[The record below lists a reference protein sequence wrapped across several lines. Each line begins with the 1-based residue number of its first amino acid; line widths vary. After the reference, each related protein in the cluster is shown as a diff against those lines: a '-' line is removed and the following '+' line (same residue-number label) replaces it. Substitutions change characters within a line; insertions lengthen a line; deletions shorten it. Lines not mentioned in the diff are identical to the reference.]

1 MDQDQVLIIDGFDVT
16 PYIAFGGFQWQ
27 RSDIDD
33 SDTGRDLAG
42 DLRRGRVATKRRLD
56 ITCRL
61 LTSEELSKVLTA
73 IMPEFVNVTYYDP
86 QEGKMVT
93 RIMYANNNPATYAI
107 RRKDGTVWWSGV
119 TFPLVEK

>member
-1 MDQDQVLIIDGFDVT
+1 MGPEQVLIIDGFDLT
-16 PYIAFGGFQWQ
+16 PYIAFGGYQWQ

-61 LTSEELSKVLTA
+61 LTSQELSKVLTA
-73 IMPEFVNVTYYDP
+73 IMPEFVEVTYYDP
-86 QEGKMVT
+86 QEGKTAT
-93 RIMYANNNPATYAI
+93 RTMYSNNNPATYAI
-107 RRKDGTVWWSGV
+107 RRPNGTVYWSGV

>member
-1 MDQDQVLIIDGFDVT
+1 MDKDQVLIIDGFDVT

-56 ITCRL
+56 ITCRP
-61 LTSEELSKVLTA
+61 LTAKETSIILTA
-73 IMPEFVNVTYYDP
+73 IMPEFVTVRYYDP
-86 QEGKMVT
+86 QEGSIVSRT
-93 RIMYANNNPATYAI
+93 MYSNNNPATYAL
-107 RRKDGTVWWSGV
+107 KKPDGTVYWTGV
-119 TFPLVEK
+119 TFPLIEK